1 MVFLIRILKDIF
13 DIMALVIIILI
24 AIVSLLIDGP
34 KLKRKGYTKEL
45 IIIKVISY
53 FYIVFSIG
61 MFILLKKI

>member
-24 AIVSLLIDGP
+24 AIVSLLIYGP

>member
-1 MVFLIRILKDIF
+1 MIRILKDIF